1 MDLQVLWFA
10 LLGVLLAGYAVLD
23 GFDLGVGTLY
33 LLARRDEQRR
43 VLLNSIGP
51 VWDGNEVWL
60 VTFGG
65 ALFAAFPRA
74 YATTFSALYTPFML
88 LILALIFRAVAIEFR
103 SRRPS
108 KAWRATWDFAFF
120 AASALSPLLFGAA
133 IANLMRGLPVRADG
147 EAQIALLDLLSPYA
161 LLVGAFTLSLF
172 ALHGATWLLLK
183 TEGELH
189 EDVRRWAWTAA
200 GVFSTLYLLTTIFTL
215 VAIPRATA
223 NLAELRWGWV
233 VVVLNVLA
241 AGNVPRAVYLRRY
254 GQAFV
259 SSAATIVA
267 LVVLFGLAQWPNLV
281 TSTLDPAFSITLR
294 NGSSTA
300 PTLRNMAIIA
310 AMGMPFV
317 LGYTGLIYWVFRGK
331 VREGEHRGGHGY

>member
-1 MDLQVLWFA
+1 MDLQVLWFV

-43 VLLNSIGP
+43 VMLNAIGP

-74 YATTFSALYTPFML
+74 YATAFSALYTPLML

-108 KAWRATWDFAFF
+108 RAWRNTWDVAFF
-120 AASALSPLLFGAA
+120 AASALSPILFGAA
-133 IANLMRGLPVRADG
+133 VGNVMMGLPVRADG
-147 EAQIALLDLLSPYA
+147 EAQVALSGLLSPYA
-161 LLVGAFTLSLF
+161 LLVGVFALSLF
-172 ALHGATWLLLK
+172 ALHGAVWLLIK

-189 EDVRRWAWTAA
+189 EEVRRWAWSAA
-200 GVFSTLYLLTTIFTL
+200 GVFSVLYLLTTIFTL

-223 NLAELRWGWV
+223 NFAHLPWAWGI
-233 VVVLNVLA
+233 VVLNVLA
-241 AGNVPRAVYLRRY
+241 AGNVPRAVFLRRY
-254 GQAFV
+254 FQAFA
-259 SSAATIVA
+259 SSALTVA
-267 LVVLFGLAQWPNLV
+267 GLVVLFGLAQWPNLV
-281 TSTLDPAFSITLR
+281 TSSLDPALSITIR

-331 VREGEHRGGHGY
+331 IREGEHRGGHGY